1 MSGWEFRQHDG
12 AGLIV
17 LAGDWLTRAHEPHPP
32 ELASQGNRAALE
44 RVAFDVSRLG
54 RWDTTLVAF
63 LCEVRRAAT
72 AAAVNFDD
80 SALPGSARKLL
91 ALLPVEP
98 SQKHPLAPGRL
109 RFLAR
114 LGGGTILLLS
124 DVGASATVMTGVV
137 ASSLRLLLGRARM
150 RRADLLR
157 DLLRAGPRAV
167 AIVGIANF
175 LVGAILAFVGAQE
188 LRRFGAESYV
198 PSLVGVASVRELS
211 SLITGIVMAGRNG
224 GAYAARIASMRG
236 NDEIA
241 ALRVIGIPIDDF
253 LLLPA
258 VMSLCLSMPLL
269 YVFGCVFA
277 IGGGF
282 MVATT
287 SIGMSAA
294 AYLHQTVDA
303 VPLGDFIFGA
313 VKSIAFAALIGSV
326 SCGMGLRAARS
337 AMAVGEAATSAVV
350 MNIVGIIA
358 LDAIFAVII
367 QTLGL

>member
-1 MSGWEFRQHDG
+1 MSGWEYRQHDG
-12 AGLIV
+12 AGVIV
-17 LAGDWLTRAHEPHPP
+17 LAGDWLTRAHEPQPP
-32 ELASQGNRAALE
+32 ELGSQGSRGIIE
-44 RVAFDVSRLG
+44 RVAFDASRLG

-80 SALPGSARKLL
+80 SALPGPARKLL

-98 SQKHPLAPGRL
+98 SQKHAPAPERL

-114 LGGGTILLLS
+114 LGGATILLLS
-124 DVGASATVMTGVV
+124 DVGASATVMRGVV
-137 ASSLRLLLGRARM
+137 AGSLRLLLGRARM
-150 RRADLLR
+150 RWADLLR

-167 AIVGIANF
+167 AIVGVANF

-211 SLITGIVMAGRNG
+211 SLITGIVMAGRSG

-269 YVFGCVFA
+269 YVFGCLFS

-294 AYLHQTVDA
+294 AYLHQIVDA
-303 VPLGDFIFGA
+303 VPLSDFIFGA

-367 QTLGL
+367 QTVGL